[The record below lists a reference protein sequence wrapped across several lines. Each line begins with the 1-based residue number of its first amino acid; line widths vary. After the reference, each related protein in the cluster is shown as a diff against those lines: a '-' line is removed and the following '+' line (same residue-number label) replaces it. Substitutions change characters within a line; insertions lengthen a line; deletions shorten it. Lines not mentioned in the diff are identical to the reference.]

1 VIVQSPSF
9 GDFKRDKAPVL
20 GDLAHEADAVMV
32 GIDEKTRLGAFAC
45 IT

>member
-1 VIVQSPSF
+1 MIVQSPSF

-32 GIDEKTRLGAFAC
+32 GMDEKLDLARLRV
-45 IT
+45 

>member
-32 GIDEKTRLGAFAC
+32 GMDRKLDLARLRV
-45 IT
+45 